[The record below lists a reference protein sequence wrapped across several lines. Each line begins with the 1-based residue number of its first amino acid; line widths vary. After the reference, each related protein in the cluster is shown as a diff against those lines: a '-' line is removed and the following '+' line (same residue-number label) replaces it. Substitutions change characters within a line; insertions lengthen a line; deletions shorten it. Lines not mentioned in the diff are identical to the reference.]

1 MQTPLAIV
9 LLLPGFLLLVRYAS
23 LKQFHFA
30 FSSVASLL
38 HCSIPP
44 FIKVSCQIFTLITY
58 AYCMSCCW
66 MQVVSQRLKKSERSP
81 HPLYPSSVICHMPLL
96 FPSYLYRCLT
106 ASHETVWQ
114 PEETFCCDVKTHPSS
129 PSHRYERACIY
140 QVCCLNFYRLS
151 CFLSY
156 LVVTGCISNAHAI
169 CDMSSQSSDEENK
182 VWGILYSDRWKMQ
195 YPHSKTI
202 CSAVFFFWYWF

>member
-1 MQTPLAIV
+1 MPDFYFDNICILYV
-9 LLLPGFLLLVRYAS
+9 MLLDAG
-23 LKQFHFA
+23 
-30 FSSVASLL
+30 SVTETE
-38 HCSIPP
+38 
-44 FIKVSCQIFTLITY
+44 KVS
-58 AYCMSCCW
+58 
-66 MQVVSQRLKKSERSP
+66 
-81 HPLYPSSVICHMPLL
+81 YPSSVICHMPLL

-140 QVCCLNFYRLS
+140 RVCSLNFYRLS

-169 CDMSSQSSDEENK
+169 CDMSFQSSDEENK

-195 YPHSKTI
+195 YPYSTTI
-202 CSAVFFFWYWF
+202 CSAVFLYWF